1 MRLLTPHFWTLVKLQ
16 EDRSLVCF
24 ITSLHEELLTAA
36 AAAAAALRIE
46 PRAKGMHGVSA
57 RLQIHPHLSIFRQVL
72 TQLSRLNLN
81 LYLAQ
86 LGLELISLLSFKVQL
101 LCRFLSNSFLAVL
114 SHYNSR
120 LEISHFCYQFQVGK
134 LLRK

>member
-1 MRLLTPHFWTLVKLQ
+1 MRLLTPHLWTLVKLQ

-24 ITSLHEELLTAA
+24 ITSLDEELLT
-36 AAAAAALRIE
+36 AAAAALRIE

-57 RLQIHPHLSIFRQVL
+57 RLQIHPRLSIFRQVL

-86 LGLELISLLSFKVQL
+86 LGLELTSLLSCKVQL

-120 LEISHFCYQFQVGK
+120 LEISHLCCQFQVGK

>member
-1 MRLLTPHFWTLVKLQ
+1 MRLLTPHLWTLVKLQ

-24 ITSLHEELLTAA
+24 ITSLDEELLTT
-36 AAAAAALRIE
+36 AAAALRIE
-46 PRAKGMHGVSA
+46 PRAKGMHGVST

-86 LGLELISLLSFKVQL
+86 LGLELTSLLSCKVHL

-120 LEISHFCYQFQVGK
+120 LEISHLCCQFQVGK

>member
-1 MRLLTPHFWTLVKLQ
+1 MRLLTPHLWTLVKLQ

-24 ITSLHEELLTAA
+24 ITSLDEELLT

-57 RLQIHPHLSIFRQVL
+57 RLQIHPWLSIFRQVL

-86 LGLELISLLSFKVQL
+86 LGLELTSFLSCKVQL

-120 LEISHFCYQFQVGK
+120 LEISHLCCQFQVGQ

>member
-1 MRLLTPHFWTLVKLQ
+1 MRLLTPHLWTLVKLQ

-24 ITSLHEELLTAA
+24 ITSLDEELLTT
-36 AAAAAALRIE
+36 AAAAALRIE

-57 RLQIHPHLSIFRQVL
+57 RLQIHPRLSIFRQVL

-86 LGLELISLLSFKVQL
+86 LGLELTSLLSCKVQL

-120 LEISHFCYQFQVGK
+120 LEISHLCCQFQVGQ

>member
-24 ITSLHEELLTAA
+24 ITSLDEELLTA

-72 TQLSRLNLN
+72 PQLSRLNLN